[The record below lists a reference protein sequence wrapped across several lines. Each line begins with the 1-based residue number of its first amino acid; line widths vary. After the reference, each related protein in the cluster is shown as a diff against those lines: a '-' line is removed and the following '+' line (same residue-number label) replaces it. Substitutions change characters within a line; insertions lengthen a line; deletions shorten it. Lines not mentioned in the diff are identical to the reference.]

1 MEGLHALK
9 KRSHDAVSRL
19 RGVITPLLTPFK
31 EDGEV
36 DLESLAR
43 LVEYQV
49 ESEVDALFVYGS
61 TGEFAAL
68 TEPQRRSILDIV
80 LEKVAGR
87 VPVLVGAADNS
98 TRRVIERCREAERAG
113 ADAVVVAVPFYHMIS
128 QHEAVNHFS
137 SIRDAIDIPVYAYD
151 VPSLVKVKLST
162 STVVELASRR
172 VIQGLKDSSGD
183 ISSFRQVLIRT
194 QGLEGFQVFT
204 GMELLADVAV
214 FMGAHGI
221 VAGLANVAPREY
233 VELTRA
239 CFSKEWDKARALQEK
254 LTRLFDIVYI
264 ASGEKSYSAGALSA
278 FKAALKCKGILTT
291 CVMAPPMST
300 LNEEEQERVGQLV
313 RRLGLS

>member
-1 MEGLHALK
+1 MKASNG
-9 KRSHDAVSRL
+9 AVSTL
-19 RGVITPLLTPFK
+19 RGAITPLLTPFS

-36 DLESLAR
+36 DLESLVR

-49 ESEVDALFVYGS
+49 ENEIDALFVFGS
-61 TGEFAAL
+61 TGEFPAL
-68 TEPQRRSILDIV
+68 TESQRRSILDAV
-80 LEKVAGR
+80 LEKVANR

-128 QHEAVNHFS
+128 QAEVVVHFS
-137 SIRDAIDIPVYAYD
+137 RIREAIDIPIYAYD

-162 STVVELASRR
+162 PTVVELASRGI
-172 VIQGLKDSSGD
+172 IQGLKDSSGD
-183 ISSFRQVLIRT
+183 MSSFRQVIVRT
-194 QGLEGFQVFT
+194 RGLEGFRVFT

-214 FMGAHGI
+214 FMGADGV

-254 LTRLFDIVYI
+254 LTRLFDIVYV

-278 FKAALKCKGILTT
+278 FKAALKHKGILTT
-291 CVMAPPMST
+291 CAMAQPMST
-300 LNEEEQERVGQLV
+300 LNEEEQKQVGQLV
-313 RRLGLS
+313 SRLGLS